1 MNPIRRTLVLGSE
14 RGYRI
19 ALGLVTLLVLASLT
33 VVAVKI
39 RVGGNPR
46 DYYQLNASFTAA
58 GQGLL
63 PGSDVKVRGVDI
75 GRVRNIRLRDG
86 RALVRLD
93 IRKTQKVP
101 QTAAATIR
109 PKTLF
114 GEKFV
119 DVDPGTGDGTGPFL
133 GDEGTITD
141 TLGGFELE
149 RVLADLYPVLKA
161 VKPQDLTVVLDSLA
175 QAAQGKGPQINRL
188 IATYSDV
195 LGAQASNNAELDQYL
210 QELARLSEGLVT
222 VAPAALGLAED
233 LNQTL
238 PDLNARGAQLSALLD
253 ETTRLSGDLDA
264 LLKRNTPFIDKAINQ
279 GGRTLQELFDD
290 RAQIGPLLTGFRQFF
305 QVLSSI
311 GRIPYGDGTQL
322 VAIKYVLDSE
332 CPFGRLHCGKSMLPD
347 GRIVDNAAP
356 AAAAG
361 APPPAA
367 SPAAPPPAASTPAP
381 APRLTP
387 VPTPALPG
395 LGTILPQPSTGA
407 QAIVDLLGTVLGAPR

>member
-1 MNPIRRTLVLGSE
+1 MRRFLAAGSE
-14 RGYRI
+14 RSYRI
-19 ALGLVTLLVLASLT
+19 AVGLVTLLLLASLV

-39 RVGGNPR
+39 RVGGDPR
-46 DYYQLNASFTAA
+46 SFYQLNASFTAA

-63 PGSDVKVRGVDI
+63 PGSDVKVRGVDV

-93 IRKTQKVP
+93 IRKSQKVP
-101 QTAAATIR
+101 QSASATIR

-119 DVDPGTGDGTGPFL
+119 DVDPGSGDGTGPYL
-133 GDEGTITD
+133 GDEGVVTETV
-141 TLGGFELE
+141 GGFELE

-210 QELARLSEGLVT
+210 QELARLSEGLVA
-222 VAPAALGLAED
+222 VAPAALGLARD

-238 PDLNARGAQLSALLD
+238 PDINARGPQLSALLD

-264 LLKRNTPFIDKAINQ
+264 LLKRNTPFLDKAVNQ
-279 GGRTLQELFDD
+279 GGRTLQVLFDD
-290 RAQIGPLLTGFRQFF
+290 RNQIGPLITGFRQFF

-322 VAIKYVLDSE
+322 VGVKYVLDPD
-332 CPFGRLHCGKSMLPD
+332 CPFGRLHCGQSMLPD
-347 GRIVDNAAP
+347 GRIVDNEKPSSAAAPTTAAKAAAPAP
-356 AAAAG
+356 AAAR
-361 APPPAA
+361 AA
-367 SPAAPPPAASTPAP
+367 KPAP
-381 APRLTP
+381 APSLTP
-387 VPTPALPG
+387 IPLPTIPGVGGALPR
-395 LGTILPQPSTGA
+395 PSTGA
-407 QAIVDLLGTVLGAPR
+407 QAIVDLLGTVLEPPR

>member
-1 MNPIRRTLVLGSE
+1 VFRFFAAGSDRT
-14 RGYRI
+14 YRI
-19 ALGLVTLLVLASLT
+19 AVGLVTLLLASSLV

-39 RVGGNPR
+39 RVGGDPR
-46 DYYQLNASFTAA
+46 SYYQLNASFTAA

-86 RALVRLD
+86 KALVRLD
-93 IRKTQKVP
+93 IRKSQKVP
-101 QTAAATIR
+101 QSASATIR

-119 DVDPGTGDGTGPFL
+119 DVDPGTGDGTGPYL
-133 GDEGTITD
+133 GDEGVVTETV
-141 TLGGFELE
+141 GGFELE

-161 VKPQDLTVVLDSLA
+161 VKPQDLAVVLDSLA
-175 QAAQGKGPQINRL
+175 QAADGKGPQINRL

-210 QELARLSEGLVT
+210 QELARLSEGLVA

-238 PDLNARGAQLSALLD
+238 PDLNARGPQLTALLD

-290 RAQIGPLLTGFRQFF
+290 RNQIGPLITGFRQFF

-311 GRIPYGDGTQL
+311 GRIPYDETSQL
-322 VAIKYVLDSE
+322 VAIKYVLDPE
-332 CPFGRLHCGKSMLPD
+332 CPFGRLHCGQSMLPD
-347 GRIVDNAAP
+347 GRIVENKEAEAAKP
-356 AAAAG
+356 AAT
-361 APPPAA
+361 PTRPAA
-367 SPAAPPPAASTPAP
+367 LPVPAP
-381 APRLTP
+381 APAAPRPAAPTLTP
-387 VPTPALPG
+387 MPVPGLPG
-395 LGTILPQPSTGA
+395 IGGVLPQPSEGA